1 MILVCSERWLVKV
14 STKIVQLKA
23 SADNPDIG
31 LVKDEPFFVVTS
43 ADAIIGLDRAIAKQT
58 ITYLP
63 ATETVDGLM
72 TAADKKKLNEIKTEP
87 LDGLKFKSPDG
98 SAFVLSVDNE
108 GNAVFTK
115 EGVAD
120 EQGQIS

>member
-1 MILVCSERWLVKV
+1 LEKV

-23 SADNPDIG
+23 RNEDPDIG
-31 LVKDEPFFVVTS
+31 LLKDEPFYVVTS
-43 ADAIIGLDRAIAKQT
+43 ADAIIGLDRSIAKQT

-87 LDGLKFKSPDG
+87 LEGIKFKSPDG
-98 SAFVLSVDNE
+98 SVFVLSVDND
-108 GNAVFTK
+108 GKPVFTK
-115 EGVAD
+115 EEEVSD